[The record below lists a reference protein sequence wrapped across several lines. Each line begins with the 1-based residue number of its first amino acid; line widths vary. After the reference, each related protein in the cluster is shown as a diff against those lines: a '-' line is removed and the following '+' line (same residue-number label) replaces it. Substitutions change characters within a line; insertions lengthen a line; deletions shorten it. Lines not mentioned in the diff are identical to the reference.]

1 MKELIIAI
9 KTKTKITKELEKL
22 YNVSYY
28 KEQTFFEK
36 LLFKEKKYPDIYF
49 HQGVIN
55 NEALD
60 FVENSKAT
68 IVNTNYLKEKILEK
82 RTYLNRNKIDVVY
95 PYVVSSIEYDKKLK
109 KSFKEEH
116 NISKEEG
123 VIFFTGTNL
132 LHSGLE
138 KFLQIVSSLE
148 NKNYKVLVYTD
159 KIQGEKLQQKLQKYK
174 LLEKTI
180 IIDETINIDEL
191 FIISDIFILPTK
203 QKLFAPNMLKAMYY
217 RNAVLINRENSSSE
231 LIDSFSLIL
240 GDSDMSAAFKV
251 DALLENKKELKTVQ
265 KENYLVVKNLTFE
278 SYLETIKRNIEN
290 IFPQESLNTRDN

>member
-28 KEQTFFEK
+28 KEQTFLEK

-49 HQGVIN
+49 HQGVVN

-82 RTYLNRNKIDVVY
+82 RTYLNPSKIDVIY

-109 KSFKEEH
+109 KAFKEQY

-123 VIFFTGTNL
+123 ILFFTGTNL
-132 LHSGLE
+132 LNSGLD

-148 NKNYKVLVYTD
+148 NKNYKVLIYTD
-159 KIQGEKLQQKLQKYK
+159 KIQREKLQQKLQKYK

-217 RNAVLINRENSSSE
+217 KNAVLINRDNSSSE
-231 LIDSFSLIL
+231 LIDSFSLLL
-240 GDSDMSAAFKV
+240 GDEDMSATFKV
-251 DALLENKKELKTVQ
+251 DALLVNKKELKTVQ

-290 IFPQESLNTRDN
+290 IFSQESLDKRDN